1 MSNRTLNAFMDLFIQ
16 LYNAKMDMTSLFKL
30 GGGLNI
36 YSLYDYII
44 PHIIDMKNKE
54 YTKVI
59 FNMCLHRTIA
69 KSNIITC
76 MNAIYEGV
84 EGVVIFNMF
93 LLNNNHIIKQK
104 DLDGLMYKISDGD
117 IIEYDG
123 LLHYIYQC
131 GLKVEEEDDEF
142 VKKHL
147 NRWFI

>member
-1 MSNRTLNAFMDLFIQ
+1 MSNRTLNAFMNLFIQ
-16 LYNAKMDMTSLFKL
+16 LHNAKMDMTPLFKL
-30 GGGLNI
+30 GKGLNKDC
-36 YSLYDYII
+36 LYHNII

-59 FNMCLHRTIA
+59 FNMCLHQIIYTSDIIA
-69 KSNIITC
+69 Y
-76 MNAIYEGV
+76 MNAMYEGF
-84 EGVVIFNMF
+84 EGVAIFNMF
-93 LLNNNHIIKQK
+93 LLNNNHIIKQY
-104 DLDGLMYKISDGD
+104 DLDDLQNEISDGN

-131 GLKVEEEDDEF
+131 GLKVDEEDDEF